1 MDQPTF
7 VIPDYDQLDPDAIEV
22 FLDVDLDE
30 FTILFYGRDREHV
43 VHPMNDILSYLL
55 DIETGD
61 VVGISLARFGRQVL
75 QEHPY
80 LREDIPMATVLFG
93 GFVGHLS
100 DLEPRPTSTWG
111 RVVHAVRAGKRAWD
125 AQSSKEPIRSLMR
138 NLPAMAQPG

>member
-1 MDQPTF
+1 
-7 VIPDYDQLDPDAIEV
+7 
-22 FLDVDLDE
+22 
-30 FTILFYGRDREHV
+30 
-43 VHPMNDILSYLL
+43 MNDILSYLL

-125 AQSSKEPIRSLMR
+125 AESSKEPIRSLMR